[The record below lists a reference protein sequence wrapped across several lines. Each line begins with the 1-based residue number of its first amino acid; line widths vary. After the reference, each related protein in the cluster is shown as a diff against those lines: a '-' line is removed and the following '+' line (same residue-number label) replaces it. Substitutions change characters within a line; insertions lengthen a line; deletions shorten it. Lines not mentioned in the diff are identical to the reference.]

1 MTPVTNVRID
11 KWLWAVRVYK
21 SRSLAAEACRGGGV
35 SIAGQ
40 PVKPSRDVKVGDVI
54 SAKAGEI
61 TKTIKVLGLIERRV
75 GAQAAREH
83 AEDLTPASEY
93 AKARETKF
101 RPFFYRPK
109 GMGRPTKKEG
119 RALRRLGTSNGRG

>member
-21 SRSLAAEACRGGGV
+21 SRSLATEACRTGRV

-40 PVKPSRDVKVGDVI
+40 PVKPSRDVKIGDVI
-54 SAKAGEI
+54 SAKKGEMNM
-61 TKTIKVLGLIERRV
+61 TIKVLGLIERRV
-75 GAQAAREH
+75 GAQIAKEH

-93 AKARETKF
+93 AKAREPKHQSL
-101 RPFFYRPK
+101 FYRPK

-119 RALRRLGTSNGRG
+119 RVLRRLVTPNQ